1 MSQSE
6 CVVREL
12 LVCLESPAAVR
23 IPGELAGSITTFP
36 CGVISSFSY
45 ASSAE
50 PDGDEKVS
58 MASCCI
64 VMVSQ
69 VVFVCM
75 SSELCS
81 RYKFNPHLSSESWP
95 LARTLE
101 IRMQRAQ
108 HLQRRLGALDT
119 RRAQGETARRTPA
132 IWPSSSEARRPN
144 HYEGTSVTQE

>member
-1 MSQSE
+1 
-6 CVVREL
+6 
-12 LVCLESPAAVR
+12 
-23 IPGELAGSITTFP
+23 
-36 CGVISSFSY
+36 
-45 ASSAE
+45 
-50 PDGDEKVS
+50 
-58 MASCCI
+58 
-64 VMVSQ
+64 MVSK

-119 RRAQGETARRTPA
+119 RRAQGGNRKKN
-132 IWPSSSEARRPN
+132 SSNLAFIK
-144 HYEGTSVTQE
+144 